1 MNLHSNL
8 KVYAYFLNI
17 CIFYIKFRYLRN
29 LYIAGEQR
37 YPPCP
42 MFMLLSTDGVLVT
55 YYMMYSHADAQAQP
69 ITSPPQ
75 DLPAGPVRRPT
86 AANVQGLFYTI

>member
-1 MNLHSNL
+1 
-8 KVYAYFLNI
+8 
-17 CIFYIKFRYLRN
+17 
-29 LYIAGEQR
+29 
-37 YPPCP
+37 

-55 YYMMYSHADAQAQP
+55 YYMMYSHAQAQAQP

-86 AANVQGLFYTI
+86 AANAQGLFYTI